1 VNPAYAPRKGLLDDI
16 RPPYGRTQPQL
27 MSSITLPKV
36 AGTPKRGRLHNRVMQ
51 RESTLGYAL
60 LVPTML
66 MLLVFLAWPFLWG
79 IWLSVS
85 NAEIGNDSSHFVGI
99 GNFVYNLSDTIF
111 VQSFWNTM
119 AYTAITTVF
128 KFGLGMSMALLLNQ
142 VFPLQRFARAALLL
156 PWIIPSVLSTL
167 AWRWM
172 FDPTFSILN
181 WVLMHSIHSGGVN
194 WLGTTNTALASIFIV
209 NIWRGAPFYGISL
222 LAGLQTIPPDLYE
235 AARVDGASRWQQFRE
250 ITLPLL
256 RPVLLVV
263 LIALHHPDLRRLPA
277 ALRAH
282 PWGALQLDQRARD
295 LGLQHRRPR
304 RQHRPRRRHLPGAV
318 PSARH
323 RDHRGPGLTPEQ
335 GVSRWR

>member
-1 VNPAYAPRKGLLDDI
+1 
-16 RPPYGRTQPQL
+16 
-27 MSSITLPKV
+27 MSSVTLPKV
-36 AGTPKRGRLHNRVMQ
+36 AQTPKRGRRLQNRLLQ

-60 LVPTML
+60 LVPTMV
-66 MLLVFLAWPFLWG
+66 MLLVFLAWPFFWG

-85 NAEIGNDSSHFVGI
+85 NAEIGNDQTHFVGL
-99 GNFVYNLSDTIF
+99 GNFIYNLSDTIF

-119 AYTAITTVF
+119 AYTAVTTVF

-172 FDPTFSILN
+172 FDPTFSVLN
-181 WVLMHSIHSGGVN
+181 WVLIHSFHSSGVN

-263 LIALHHPDLRRLPA
+263 LMLSTILTFADFQLPYVLTRGAPYNSTNVLATWAFNIGVPGGSIGIGAAISLVLFPLLAIAITAVLVSLR
-277 ALRAH
+277 
-282 PWGALQLDQRARD
+282 
-295 LGLQHRRPR
+295 
-304 RQHRPRRRHLPGAV
+304 
-318 PSARH
+318 SK
-323 RDHRGPGLTPEQ
+323 E
-335 GVSRWR
+335 

>member
-1 VNPAYAPRKGLLDDI
+1 
-16 RPPYGRTQPQL
+16 

-181 WVLMHSIHSGGVN
+181 WVLMHSLHSGGVN

-263 LIALHHPDLRRLPA
+263 LMLSTILTFADFQLPYVLTRGAPYNSTNVLATWAFNIGVPGGSIGLGAAISLVLFPLLAIAITGVLVSLR
-277 ALRAH
+277 
-282 PWGALQLDQRARD
+282 
-295 LGLQHRRPR
+295 
-304 RQHRPRRRHLPGAV
+304 
-318 PSARH
+318 SK
-323 RDHRGPGLTPEQ
+323 E
-335 GVSRWR
+335 

>member
-1 VNPAYAPRKGLLDDI
+1 
-16 RPPYGRTQPQL
+16 
-27 MSSITLPKV
+27 MSSVTLPKV
-36 AGTPKRGRLHNRVMQ
+36 ARTPKRGRLQHRLLQ
-51 RESTLGYAL
+51 SESTLGYAL

-66 MLLVFLAWPFLWG
+66 MLLVFLAWPFFWG
-79 IWLSVS
+79 IWLAMS
-85 NAEIGNDSSHFVGI
+85 NAEIGNNQAHFVGL
-99 GNFVYNLSDTIF
+99 GNFIYNLSDTVF

-172 FDPTFSILN
+172 FDPTFSVLN
-181 WVLMHSIHSGGVN
+181 WVLVNSFHANGVN

-209 NIWRGAPFYGISL
+209 NVWRGAPFYGISL

-263 LIALHHPDLRRLPA
+263 LMLSTILTFADFQLPYVLTRGAPYNSTNVLATWAFNIGVPGGSIGIGAAISLVLFPLLAIAITAVLVSLR
-277 ALRAH
+277 
-282 PWGALQLDQRARD
+282 
-295 LGLQHRRPR
+295 
-304 RQHRPRRRHLPGAV
+304 
-318 PSARH
+318 SK
-323 RDHRGPGLTPEQ
+323 E
-335 GVSRWR
+335 

>member
-1 VNPAYAPRKGLLDDI
+1 LSTA
-16 RPPYGRTQPQL
+16 
-27 MSSITLPKV
+27 TLPKV
-36 AGTPKRGRLHNRVMQ
+36 GQEPKRLPLHHRLMQ
-51 RESTLGYAL
+51 REASLGYFL
-60 LVPTML
+60 LIPTAVI
-66 MLLVFLAWPFLWG
+66 LLIFLAFPFFWG

-85 NAEIGNDSSHFVGI
+85 NAEIGTDATHFVGL
-99 GNFVYNLSDTIF
+99 GNFIYNLGDTIF

-128 KFGLGMSMALLLNQ
+128 KFALGMSMALLLNQ

-172 FDPTFSILN
+172 FDPTFSVLN
-181 WVLMHSIHSGGVN
+181 WVIIHSFHGNGVN

-209 NIWRGAPFYGISL
+209 NIWRGAPFYGISI
-222 LAGLQTIPPDLYE
+222 LAGLQIIPTDLYE

-263 LIALHHPDLRRLPA
+263 LMLSTILTFADFQLPYVLTRGAPYNSTNVLATWAFNIGVPGGYISQAAAISLVLFPLLAIAITGVLLSLR
-277 ALRAH
+277 
-282 PWGALQLDQRARD
+282 
-295 LGLQHRRPR
+295 
-304 RQHRPRRRHLPGAV
+304 
-318 PSARH
+318 SK
-323 RDHRGPGLTPEQ
+323 E
-335 GVSRWR
+335 

>member
-1 VNPAYAPRKGLLDDI
+1 
-16 RPPYGRTQPQL
+16 
-27 MSSITLPKV
+27 MSSVTLPKV
-36 AGTPKRGRLHNRVMQ
+36 AQTPKRGRLQHRLMQ

-66 MLLVFLAWPFLWG
+66 MLLVFLAWPFFWG

-85 NAEIGNDSSHFVGI
+85 NAEIGTDQSHFVGL
-99 GNFVYNLSDTIF
+99 GNFIYNLSDTIF
-111 VQSFWNTM
+111 VQSFWNTVW
-119 AYTAITTVF
+119 YTAVTTVF

-172 FDPTFSILN
+172 FDPTFSVLN
-181 WVLMHSIHSGGVN
+181 WVLIHSFHSSGVN

-263 LIALHHPDLRRLPA
+263 LMLSTILTFADFQLPYVLTRGAPYNSTNVLATWAFNIGVPGGYIGIGAAISLVLFPLLAIAITAVLVSLR
-277 ALRAH
+277 
-282 PWGALQLDQRARD
+282 
-295 LGLQHRRPR
+295 
-304 RQHRPRRRHLPGAV
+304 
-318 PSARH
+318 SK
-323 RDHRGPGLTPEQ
+323 E
-335 GVSRWR
+335 

>member
-1 VNPAYAPRKGLLDDI
+1 
-16 RPPYGRTQPQL
+16 
-27 MSSITLPKV
+27 MSSVTLPKV
-36 AGTPKRGRLHNRVMQ
+36 APARKPERLHHRLMQ

-85 NAEIGNDSSHFVGI
+85 NAEIGNDQTHFVGL
-99 GNFVYNLSDTIF
+99 GNFIYNLQDTIF

-172 FDPTFSILN
+172 FDPTFSVLN
-181 WVLMHSIHSGGVN
+181 WVLIHSFHSSGVN

-263 LIALHHPDLRRLPA
+263 LMLSTILTFADFQLPYVLTRGAPYNSTNVLATWAFNIGVPGGSIGIGAAISLVLFPLLAIAITAVLVSLR
-277 ALRAH
+277 
-282 PWGALQLDQRARD
+282 
-295 LGLQHRRPR
+295 
-304 RQHRPRRRHLPGAV
+304 
-318 PSARH
+318 SK
-323 RDHRGPGLTPEQ
+323 E
-335 GVSRWR
+335 

>member
-1 VNPAYAPRKGLLDDI
+1 
-16 RPPYGRTQPQL
+16 

-181 WVLMHSIHSGGVN
+181 WVLMHSFHTGGVN

-263 LIALHHPDLRRLPA
+263 LMLSTILTFADFQLPYVLTRGAPYNSTNVLATWAFNIGVPGGSIGLGAAISLVLFPLLAIAITGVLVSLR
-277 ALRAH
+277 
-282 PWGALQLDQRARD
+282 
-295 LGLQHRRPR
+295 
-304 RQHRPRRRHLPGAV
+304 
-318 PSARH
+318 SK
-323 RDHRGPGLTPEQ
+323 E
-335 GVSRWR
+335 

>member
-1 VNPAYAPRKGLLDDI
+1 
-16 RPPYGRTQPQL
+16 
-27 MSSITLPKV
+27 MSTATLPKV
-36 AGTPKRGRLHNRVMQ
+36 GEKPKRVRLHHRLMQ
-51 RESTLGYAL
+51 QEASLGYAL
-60 LVPTML
+60 LIPTAL
-66 MLLVFLAWPFLWG
+66 MLLVFLAWPFFWG
-79 IWLSVS
+79 IWLSMS
-85 NAEIGNDSSHFVGI
+85 SAEIGDPGHFVGF
-99 GNFVYNLSDTIF
+99 GNFVYNLGDTIF

-128 KFGLGMSMALLLNQ
+128 KFGLGMTMALLLNQ

-172 FDPTFSILN
+172 FDPTFSVLN
-181 WVLMHSIHSGGVN
+181 WVLMHSFHAGGVN

-263 LIALHHPDLRRLPA
+263 LMLSTILTFADFQLPYVLTRGAPYNSTNVLATWAFNIGVPGGSIGIGAAISLVLFPLLAVAITGVLVSLR
-277 ALRAH
+277 
-282 PWGALQLDQRARD
+282 
-295 LGLQHRRPR
+295 
-304 RQHRPRRRHLPGAV
+304 
-318 PSARH
+318 SK
-323 RDHRGPGLTPEQ
+323 E
-335 GVSRWR
+335 

>member
-1 VNPAYAPRKGLLDDI
+1 
-16 RPPYGRTQPQL
+16 
-27 MSSITLPKV
+27 MSTATLPKV
-36 AGTPKRGRLHNRVMQ
+36 AAEPKRAPLHRRLLGR
-51 RESTLGYAL
+51 EAPLGYAL

-66 MLLVFLAWPFLWG
+66 MLLVFLAFPFFWG

-85 NAEIGNDSSHFVGI
+85 SAEIGNDQTHFVGL
-99 GNFVYNLSDTIF
+99 GNFIYNLSDTIF

-172 FDPTFSILN
+172 FDPTFSVLN
-181 WVLMHSIHSGGVN
+181 WVLIHSFHSSGVN

-263 LIALHHPDLRRLPA
+263 LMLSTILTFADFQLPYVLTRGAPYNSTNVLATWAFNIGVPGGSIGIGAAISLVLFPLLAIAITAVLVSLR
-277 ALRAH
+277 
-282 PWGALQLDQRARD
+282 
-295 LGLQHRRPR
+295 
-304 RQHRPRRRHLPGAV
+304 
-318 PSARH
+318 SK
-323 RDHRGPGLTPEQ
+323 E
-335 GVSRWR
+335 